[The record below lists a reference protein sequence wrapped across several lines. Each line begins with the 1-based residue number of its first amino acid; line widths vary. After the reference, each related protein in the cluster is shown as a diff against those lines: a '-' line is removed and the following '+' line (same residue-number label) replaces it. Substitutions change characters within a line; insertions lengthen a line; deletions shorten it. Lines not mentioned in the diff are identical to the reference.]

1 MTLFPFE
8 DHQGD
13 GGRTQGGCVGIF
25 QDITEFR
32 RRAEA
37 ARERQ
42 ASIIVALVR
51 AIESVDV
58 NLIGHS
64 QKMERVSELLAASM
78 DLPDQDKETL
88 RLAARLS
95 QVGKIFVPHHLL
107 SKKGK
112 LTPEEQRE
120 VQRAPEYA
128 FKVLHDLQFSLPVP
142 EAVYQMGERLDGTGQ
157 PRQLKGGEIVANARI
172 LAVVNAFCSMVS
184 MRSYRAGMSPEEA
197 VRLLSQDPGFDPAVV
212 SALARLP
219 EDAVR
224 RAVDAPA
231 EDADGEGEIAGT
243 EQGEA
248 SGGADGATRQ

>member
-1 MTLFPFE
+1 
-8 DHQGD
+8 
-13 GGRTQGGCVGIF
+13 
-25 QDITEFR
+25 
-32 RRAEA
+32 
-37 ARERQ
+37 
-42 ASIIVALVR
+42 
-51 AIESVDV
+51 
-58 NLIGHS
+58 
-64 QKMERVSELLAASM
+64 MERVSELLAASM